1 LNNLCYPLSNKA
13 TILKMN
19 KINQKNKSINR
30 LEILLLKLPS
40 NIFYNMLT
48 FLVPDSRL
56 FKWRPSGRSRLFKVF
71 LLNGKKISNHDG
83 KYLTFKFKKNGKHQY
98 FITDKIELDLC
109 KCDRTNCSTRH
120 RRNCEYIYADD
131 EEEEYFRRNKSNF
144 KCPDCSIYIC
154 EGEKYRVIK
163 YKSIYVG
170 KNINYAL
177 LKLFMYEIQEKKVS
191 NTCMICNSRF
201 NNIINKRYFIND
213 PPNIFKKKY
222 EYILTEHSF
231 NPPTSQ
237 ALKLA
242 NARLLTHDIS
252 DYNSIKKQM
261 KYYDVLIIFMGA
273 PPPGTSNFDMLYLRH
288 KGQLEK
294 YIAPVIHNEDE
305 FNHYISYQKAKPA
318 WFCQYYLINYEN
330 ERCYQR

>member
-1 LNNLCYPLSNKA
+1 MN
-13 TILKMN
+13 KMN
-19 KINQKNKSINR
+19 QKESINR
-30 LEILLLKLPS
+30 LAILLLKLPG
-40 NIFYNMLT
+40 NIFYNILT

-56 FKWRPSGRSRLFKVF
+56 FKWRPSGPSRLFKVF

-83 KYLTFKFKKNGKHQY
+83 KYLSFKFKKNGKHQY
-98 FITDKIELDLC
+98 FITEKIVLDLC
-109 KCDRTNCSTRH
+109 DECGRTDCSQRH
-120 RRNCEYIYADD
+120 RPSCDD
-131 EEEEYFRRNKSNF
+131 FDVDRLNY
-144 KCPDCSIYIC
+144 KCPSCSIYIC
-154 EGEKYRVIK
+154 DGQKYQVIK

-177 LKLFMYEIQEKKVS
+177 LKLFMYEIQKIS
-191 NTCMICNSRF
+191 NTCMICNSHF
-201 NNIINKRYFIND
+201 NNIINERYFINN
-213 PPNIFKKKY
+213 PPNILKKKS

-242 NARLLTHDIS
+242 NARLLTHNIS
-252 DYNSIKKQM
+252 DYNSIKKQI

-305 FNHYISYQKAKPA
+305 FNHYISYQKAKPT
-318 WFCQYYLINYEN
+318 WFCQCYLINYEN
-330 ERCYQR
+330 GSQRCYQR